1 MKTSTFF
8 LLISSAAQILLTGSA
23 LPVPTLSPQMA
34 ELDSNSTWCAQI
46 HGNSTTQLFAATPN
60 DVQAFKFYCTN
71 YLITSQIDEDSVE
84 VIKCCTEFLTIS
96 HINPTGGYCILTT
109 ASSIF

>member
-34 ELDSNSTWCAQI
+34 ELDSNSTQCAQM
-46 HGNSTTQLFAATPN
+46 HGNATTQLFSHSRIFADAETPN
-60 DVQAFKFYCTN
+60 DVQAFKFY
-71 YLITSQIDEDSVE
+71 
-84 VIKCCTEFLTIS
+84 
-96 HINPTGGYCILTT
+96 
-109 ASSIF
+109 